1 MTKKHS
7 RFSCLAVRPIG
18 KTSLL
23 VCGLGAPIMV
33 GLEIASAAAQSAS
46 QTLPPVTVDAP
57 REKPQTKVRQ
67 QTPRPVV
74 SNARAS
80 SVHPSG
86 PRPHAASTPHRA
98 TTAALPLQA
107 GPTAPS
113 GPTVAPSPPTGE
125 IGNLPPAYAGGEI
138 ARGARL
144 GMLGNRDFM
153 DTPFNT
159 TSYTSALIENQ
170 QARTLQQVLEN
181 DPSVRMATSA
191 GQIREN
197 FRIRGFPV
205 LGSELALN
213 GMYGLAP
220 DGHVPT
226 EFLERVE
233 VLKGPGALLNGM
245 APFGAVGGSINL
257 VTKHAGDTPIT
268 SVSTDYTSSSQFGT
282 HIDVGRRGGDHNQ
295 FGFRYNGV
303 YRSGGTALD
312 EQWKIRG
319 LNAVALDFREERI
332 RLSIDAYHSQ
342 QLFKNGSSFVASF
355 AGIGAAAAPSATT
368 NLFVGTNSRFEN
380 KAIEARAELDV
391 AENVTVFSGIGFL
404 DSRNFGMTNGV
415 QAVGVNL
422 LGNYSGNRIVNLRG
436 YTISLS
442 TQGGIRGQV
451 DTGPLR
457 HQFVLSASA
466 LKLSQSSE
474 FGFVSP
480 YSSNIYLPVTP
491 PQAPPPSVIPNT
503 AFNPA
508 RPYFVTDP
516 RKTGETYL
524 ASLAF
529 ADTVSAF
536 DERVQLIGGLRSQRV
551 MTKTFQANTGIETNA
566 YDSHRLSPAFALIVK
581 PFDKRL
587 ALYANYIEG
596 LTQGLRVTNPQA
608 TNFNESFPPFVSKQI
623 ETGAKLD
630 LGVLANTL
638 SFYEITQP
646 TLATVTTAGRINYRP
661 VRQRNQ
667 GIEWSVFG
675 EPIEGFRVLGGVSYM
690 IGVITESAD
699 GRTTGKNAF
708 GIPRWQA
715 NLYGEWDLPYL
726 VGVTVEGRVVYTS
739 ALYVDSLN
747 WYRTPEWT
755 RFDAGARYTTKIYD
769 TDMTLRAN
777 VNNLFNRS
785 YWSGAFNDGFATL
798 DAPRTVLLSATVS
811 F

>member
-74 SNARAS
+74 SSARAS

-86 PRPHAASTPHRA
+86 PRPHAASAPHPA
-98 TTAALPLQA
+98 TSAAQQA
-107 GPTAPS
+107 GPTASS
-113 GPTVAPSPPTGE
+113 GPSVAPSPPTGE

-153 DTPFNT
+153 DTPFNM

-181 DPSVRMATSA
+181 DPSVRMSTSA

-268 SVSTDYTSSSQFGT
+268 SVTTDYTSSSQFGT

-312 EQWKIRG
+312 EQWKVRG

-342 QLFKNGSSFVASF
+342 QIFKNGSAFVASF
-355 AGIGAAAAPSATT
+355 SGIGVAAAPSATR
-368 NLFVGTNSRFEN
+368 NMFIGSNSRFEN
-380 KAIEARAELDV
+380 KGIEARAELDV

-404 DSRNFGMTNGV
+404 DSRNFGFTNGV

-436 YTISLS
+436 YTNSLS
-442 TQGGIRGQV
+442 TQGGIRGQL

-457 HQFVLSASA
+457 HQYVLSASA

-480 YSSNIYLPVTP
+480 YSSNIYVPVVP
-491 PQAPPPSVIPNT
+491 PLAPPPPVIPNT
-503 AFNPA
+503 AF
-508 RPYFVTDP
+508 RFGQPYFATDP
-516 RKTGETYL
+516 RKTSETYL
-524 ASLAF
+524 ASFAF

-587 ALYANYIEG
+587 SLYANYIEG

-630 LGVLANTL
+630 LGILANTL

-667 GIEWSVFG
+667 GIEWNVFG

-726 VGVTVEGRVVYTS
+726 VGVTVEGRVIYTS
-739 ALYVDSLN
+739 ALYVDTLN
-747 WYRTPEWT
+747 WYRIPEWA
-755 RFDAGARYTTKIYD
+755 RFDMGARYTTKIYG

-777 VNNLFNRS
+777 VNNLFNHS

>member
-1 MTKKHS
+1 MPNKPSEPSRLNALTLGKK
-7 RFSCLAVRPIG
+7 
-18 KTSLL
+18 SL
-23 VCGLGAPIMV
+23 VICSLGAPILA
-33 GLEIASAAAQSAS
+33 LEIVSAAAQNAA
-46 QTLPPVTVDAP
+46 QTLPAVTVDAP
-57 REKPQTKVRQ
+57 REKPQAKVRQ
-67 QTPRPVV
+67 PAPRPVA
-74 SNARAS
+74 SRSRAAS
-80 SVHPSG
+80 AVRPSG
-86 PRPHAASTPHRA
+86 PRPHTAAASSRGA
-98 TTAALPLQA
+98 QSAAPQ
-107 GPTAPS
+107 S
-113 GPTVAPSPPTGE
+113 GPAHSSAPPSVAATPAQGE

-138 ARGARL
+138 ARGGRL

-153 DTPFNT
+153 DTPFNM

-191 GQIREN
+191 GHIREN

-268 SVSTDYTSSSQFGT
+268 SVSTDYTSSAQFGT

-295 FGFRYNGV
+295 FGVRYNGV
-303 YRSGGTALD
+303 FRSGQTPLD
-312 EQWKIRG
+312 EQWKVRG
-319 LNAVALDFREERI
+319 LNALSLDFREERV
-332 RLSIDAYHSQ
+332 RLSLDAYHSQ
-342 QLFKNGSSFVASF
+342 EIFKNGSAFMASF
-355 AGIGAAAAPSATT
+355 SGIGVAAAPSATK
-368 NLFVGTNSRFEN
+368 NLFVGSNARFEN
-380 KAIEARAELDV
+380 AAILARGEVDV
-391 AENVTVFSGIGFL
+391 AKNVTVFAGIGFL
-404 DSRNFGMTNGV
+404 DSRNSGFTNGT
-415 QAVGVNL
+415 QAAGVNL
-422 LGNYSGNRIVNLRG
+422 LGNYSRARIVNLRG
-436 YTISLS
+436 YTNSLS
-442 TQGGIRGQV
+442 TQGGVRGQL

-466 LKLSQSSE
+466 LKFSQSSE
-474 FGFVSP
+474 FGSVSP
-480 YSSNIYLPVTP
+480 YSSNIYLPVVP
-491 PQAPPPSVIPNT
+491 PQAPPPPVVPNT
-503 AFNPA
+503 PF
-508 RPYFVTDP
+508 RLGQPYFTTDP

-529 ADTVSAF
+529 ADTISAF
-536 DERVQLIGGLRSQRV
+536 DERIQFIGGLRSQRV
-551 MTKTFQANTGIETNA
+551 MNKTFQANTGFETNS

-581 PFDKRL
+581 PFDNRL
-587 ALYANYIEG
+587 SLYANYIEG
-596 LTQGLRVTNPQA
+596 LSQGLRVSNPLA
-608 TNFNESFPPFVSKQI
+608 TNYNESFPPFVSKQI

-646 TLATVTTAGRINYRP
+646 TLATVNSGGLISYKP

-667 GIEWSVFG
+667 GIEWTVFG
-675 EPIEGFRVLGGVSYM
+675 EPIEGVRVLGGVTYM
-690 IGVITESAD
+690 IGVITQSAD
-699 GRTTGKNAF
+699 GKTTGKNAF

-715 NLYGEWDLPYL
+715 NFYGEWDLPYL
-726 VGVTVEGRVVYTS
+726 AGVTAEGRVIYTS

-747 WYRTPEWT
+747 YYRIPEWA
-755 RFDAGARYTTKIYD
+755 RIDAGVRYATKVYGAN
-769 TDMTLRAN
+769 MTLRAN
-777 VNNLFNRS
+777 VNNLFDHS
-785 YWSGAFNDGFATL
+785 YWSGSFNDGYATL
-798 DAPRTVLLSATVS
+798 DAPRTVLLSATVN

>member
-7 RFSCLAVRPIG
+7 RFACLDISVIG
-18 KTSLL
+18 KKSLL
-23 VCGLGAPIMV
+23 VCSLGAPVVIA
-33 GLEIASAAAQSAS
+33 LEVASALAQNAS

-57 REKPQTKVRQ
+57 REKPQTKPRQ
-67 QTPRPVV
+67 QTQRPVA
-74 SNARAS
+74 SSARAS

-86 PRPHAASTPHRA
+86 PRPHVASTPHGA
-98 TTAALPLQA
+98 TSAAPQV
-107 GPTAPS
+107 GPALLS
-113 GPTVAPSPPTGE
+113 GASGVAPSPPTGE
-125 IGNLPPAYAGGEI
+125 IGNLPPAYAGGEV

-153 DTPFNT
+153 DTPFNV

-181 DPSVRMATSA
+181 DPSVRMTTSA
-191 GQIREN
+191 GHIREN

-257 VTKHAGDTPIT
+257 VTKHAGDAPIT

-295 FGFRYNGV
+295 FGVRYNGV

-312 EQWKIRG
+312 EQWKVRG
-319 LNAVALDFREERI
+319 LNALALDFREERI

-342 QLFKNGSSFVASF
+342 EIFKNGSALMASF
-355 AGIGAAAAPSATT
+355 SGIGVAAAPSATK
-368 NLFVGTNSRFEN
+368 NLFVGSNARFEN
-380 KAIEARAELDV
+380 KAIEARAELDI
-391 AENVTVFSGIGFL
+391 AENVTVFGGIGFL
-404 DSRNFGMTNGV
+404 DSRNFGFTNGT
-415 QAVGVNL
+415 QATGVNL
-422 LGNYSGNRIVNLRG
+422 LGNYSGARIVNLRG
-436 YTISLS
+436 YTNSLS
-442 TQGGIRGQV
+442 TQGGIRGQL

-466 LKLSQSSE
+466 LKFSQSSE
-474 FGFVSP
+474 FGFISP
-480 YSSNIYLPVTP
+480 YSSNIYVPVVP
-491 PQAPPPSVIPNT
+491 PQAPPPPVVPNT
-503 AFNPA
+503 PFRLGQA
-508 RPYFVTDP
+508 YFATDP

-529 ADTVSAF
+529 ADTISAF
-536 DERVQLIGGLRSQRV
+536 DERIQLIGGLRSQRV

-587 ALYANYIEG
+587 SLYANYIEG
-596 LTQGLRVTNPQA
+596 LTQGLRVTNPLS
-608 TNFNESFPPFVSKQI
+608 TNYNESFAPFVSKQI

-630 LGVLANTL
+630 LGILANTL

-646 TLATVTTAGRINYRP
+646 TLATVTTGGRVSYKP
-661 VRQRNQ
+661 VQQRNQ
-667 GIEWSVFG
+667 GIEWNVFG
-675 EPIEGFRVLGGVSYM
+675 EPIPGVRVLGGVSYM
-690 IGVITESAD
+690 IGVITQSAD
-699 GRTTGKNAF
+699 GKTTGKNAF

-715 NLYGEWDLPYL
+715 NFYGEWDLPYL
-726 VGVTVEGRVVYTS
+726 VGVTVEGRVIYTS

-747 WYRTPEWT
+747 YYRIPEWA
-755 RFDAGARYTTKIYD
+755 RFDAGARYTTKIYG

-777 VNNLFNRS
+777 VNNLFNHS

-798 DAPRTVLLSATVS
+798 DAPRTVLLSAT
-811 F
+811 FNF

>member
-1 MTKKHS
+1 MSKYYSET
-7 RFSCLAVRPIG
+7 SCFNAVEIG
-18 KTSLL
+18 KKSLL
-23 VCGLGAPIMV
+23 TCGLGASIAFSF
-33 GLEIASAAAQSAS
+33 EIPSAGAQNAS

-57 REKPQTKVRQ
+57 REKPASKVRQ
-67 QTPRPVV
+67 PTPRPVA

-80 SVHPSG
+80 AFRQSG
-86 PRPHAASTPHRA
+86 PRPHVASTPSA
-98 TTAALPLQA
+98 TSGAGQGLAL
-107 GPTAPS
+107 PS
-113 GPTVAPSPPTGE
+113 GPSVAPSPPTGE

-153 DTPFNT
+153 DTPFNV

-257 VTKHAGDTPIT
+257 VTKHADDTPIT
-268 SVSTDYTSSSQFGT
+268 SVTTDYTSSSQFGT

-295 FGFRYNGV
+295 FGLRYNGV

-312 EQWKIRG
+312 EQWKVRG
-319 LNAVALDFREERI
+319 LNALALDFREERI

-342 QLFKNGSSFVASF
+342 EIFKNGSSFVASF
-355 AGIGAAAAPSATT
+355 AGIGAAAAPSATR
-368 NLFVGTNSRFEN
+368 NMFIGSNSRFEN
-380 KAIEARAELDV
+380 AAIEARGELDI
-391 AENVTVFSGIGFL
+391 AENVTVFAGIGFL
-404 DSRNFGMTNGV
+404 DSRNFGFTNGV

-436 YTISLS
+436 YTSSLS
-442 TQGGIRGQV
+442 TQGGIRGQL

-466 LKLSQSSE
+466 LKFSQSSE

-480 YSSNIYLPVTP
+480 YSSNIYLPVVP
-491 PQAPPPSVIPNT
+491 PQAPPPSVVPGT
-503 AFNPA
+503 AFNPS

-516 RKTGETYL
+516 RKTSENYL

-536 DERVQLIGGLRSQRV
+536 DERIQLIGGLRSQRV
-551 MTKTFQANTGIETNA
+551 MTKNFQANTGIETNS
-566 YDSHRLSPAFALIVK
+566 YDSDRLSPAFALIVK

-587 ALYANYIEG
+587 SLYANYIEG

-608 TNFNESFPPFVSKQI
+608 ANFNESFPPFVSKQI

-646 TLATVTTAGRINYRP
+646 TLATVTTGGLISYKP

-675 EPIEGFRVLGGVSYM
+675 EPVEGFRVLGGVTYM
-690 IGVITESAD
+690 IGVITQSAD
-699 GRTTGKNAF
+699 GKTTGKNAF

-726 VGVTVEGRVVYTS
+726 VGVTAEGRVIYTS
-739 ALYVDSLN
+739 ALYVDSQN
-747 WYRTPEWT
+747 WYRIPEWT
-755 RFDAGARYTTKIYD
+755 RFDAGVRYATKVYGA
-769 TDMTLRAN
+769 DMTLRAN
-777 VNNLFNRS
+777 VNNLFNHS

-798 DAPRTVLLSATVS
+798 DAPRTVLLSATVN